1 MLAFWVTLVVQG
13 CTLFGIL
20 WINYKYSENSK
31 EKMKYLSHLT
41 IFSMVLIMIL
51 FETEPFGLKRT
62 LSTISGGHGGDW
74 LQFWGTYLGII
85 FSVVLT
91 LYVTNKQ
98 GEIDRENAR
107 TIHSIE
113 IYIDNLMSALNTLN
127 ELSEFVSRCKQV
139 ASTNRP
145 YQVDKENFSY
155 DVVMI
160 LLLKRFESDDISK
173 KVNRLINII
182 EKMPLKT
189 KENINND
196 LNILADS
203 AKVFEFNDYLALEED
218 GATLTETAIN
228 HLIKEYNHNK
238 LNFNLFFESA
248 CEIENFVVKEL
259 NFYNRI
265 D

>member
-20 WINYKYSENSK
+20 WINYNYSENSN
-31 EKMKYLSHLT
+31 EKMKYLIYLT

-127 ELSEFVSRCKQV
+127 ELSEFVSRCKQA

-145 YQVDKENFSY
+145 YQVDEENFSY
-155 DVVMI
+155 DVIML
-160 LLLKRFESDDISK
+160 LLLKRFESDDILI
-173 KVNRLINII
+173 KVTRLVNIVK
-182 EKMPLKT
+182 KMPLKT
-189 KENINND
+189 KEKLKND
-196 LNILADS
+196 LNTLTHAS
-203 AKVFEFNDYLALEED
+203 QVFEFNDYLAMEENR
-218 GATLTETAIN
+218 APLTKDAVN
-228 HLIKEYNHNK
+228 HLIKEYKNNE
-238 LNFNLFFESA
+238 LNFNRFYKSVGA
-248 CEIENFVVKEL
+248 IENFVVKEL
-259 NFYNRI
+259 NFYNKI
-265 D
+265 N